1 MASSSSGSSETL
13 SCKECGRIFYT
24 VEDLYDHQKS
34 EQEDQLQRNKG
45 FVDG

>member
-13 SCKECGRIFYT
+13 SCKECGRIFDT
-24 VEDLYDHQKS
+24 IEDLYDHQKS